1 MKTVIAIIIIILGAA
16 LFVHWQSPQW
26 LNDYLPA
33 TDRQTKTFGEM
44 PEIDKHSPWVAG
56 FGRVEPVSQKRRLA
70 FEISGL
76 LAKVL
81 VEEGDTVKQGQVVA
95 QLRDDEYTARLDAA
109 RSDAQALKAQYDKL
123 MAGARQEEKTETLSV
138 VERTKS
144 VMQNARVE
152 MNRRKELLTQDLIAK
167 EEVDRAVTE
176 YLVAEKEYEEAR
188 QRYLVMKNFSRK
200 EDIATAWAQYE
211 AAVQR
216 SVDMQSQLEKT
227 RLRSPVDGKVLR
239 VHRQPGENVSIFFEC
254 PVLTVAD
261 ISRYQIRAEI
271 NEKYAALLEPG
282 QEAYFTS
289 EAFGSLRFKGRVERV
304 GHMTG
309 PKTVTLD
316 RPQEKIDTKVI
327 ETIIALESQDG
338 LVTGLTGD
346 VFILTSANPGQ
357 VRDQVGT
364 SENDQ

>member
-1 MKTVIAIIIIILGAA
+1 MKTVIAIIVIILGAA
-16 LFVHWQSPQW
+16 FFVHWQSPQW
-26 LNDYLPA
+26 LNDFLPA
-33 TDRQTKTFGEM
+33 TDRQTETFGQM
-44 PEIDKHSPWVAG
+44 PELNKQSPWVAG
-56 FGRVEPVSQKRRLA
+56 FGKVEPVSQKRHLA

-76 LAKVL
+76 LEEVL
-81 VEEGDTVKQGQVVA
+81 VKEGDTVQQGQEVA
-95 QLRDDEYTARLDAA
+95 KLRDDEYSARLDAA

-138 VERTKS
+138 VQRTKS
-144 VMQNARVE
+144 VMENARVE
-152 MNRRKELLTQDLIAK
+152 MKRRKELLAQNLIAK
-167 EEVDRAVTE
+167 EEVDRTETE

-211 AAVQR
+211 AAVQNAL
-216 SVDMQSQLEKT
+216 DMQAQLEKT
-227 RLRSPVDGKVLR
+227 RLRSPVAGKVLR

-282 QEAYFTS
+282 QKAYFTS
-289 EAFGSLRFKGRVERV
+289 EAFGSSRFEGRIERV
-304 GHMTG
+304 GYMTG

-316 RPQEKIDTKVI
+316 LPQEKADTKVI
-327 ETIIALESQDG
+327 ETIISLDSQDG

-346 VFILTSANPGQ
+346 VFILTNENSGQ
-357 VRDQVGT
+357 IRTQV
-364 SENDQ
+364 ENTTDNQ

>member
-1 MKTVIAIIIIILGAA
+1 MKTVIAIIILFLGAA
-16 LFVHWQSPQW
+16 LIVHWRSPQW
-26 LNDYLPA
+26 LDDYLPA
-33 TDRQTKTFGEM
+33 IDRQTETFGQM
-44 PEIDKHSPWVAG
+44 PDIGKQSPWVAG
-56 FGRVEPVSQKRRLA
+56 FGRVEPASQKRRLA

-76 LAKVL
+76 LESVL

-95 QLRDDEYTARLDAA
+95 RLRDDEYTAGLDAA

-138 VERTKS
+138 VQRTKS
-144 VMQNARVE
+144 VMENARVE
-152 MNRRKELLTQDLIAK
+152 MERRKELLAKDLIAK

-200 EDIATAWAQYE
+200 EDIATAWARYE

-216 SVDMQSQLEKT
+216 SVEAQSQLEKT
-227 RLRSPVDGKVLR
+227 RLRSPVAGNVLR

-289 EAFGSLRFKGRVERV
+289 DAFGSLRFNGRVARV
-304 GHMTG
+304 GRMTG

-316 RPQEKIDTKVI
+316 RPREKADTKVI
-327 ETIIALESQDG
+327 ETIIALDNQDG

-346 VFILTSANPGQ
+346 VFILTSANPGL
-357 VRDQVGT
+357 VRDRVGT
-364 SENDQ
+364 GAAGQ

>member
-1 MKTVIAIIIIILGAA
+1 MKTVIAIIILILGAA
-16 LFVHWQSPQW
+16 LFVHWRSPQW
-26 LNDYLPA
+26 LDDYLPA
-33 TDRQTKTFGEM
+33 TDRQTEPFGQM
-44 PEIDKHSPWVAG
+44 PEIDRQSPWVAG

-76 LAKVL
+76 LERVL

-95 QLRDDEYTARLDAA
+95 QLRDNEYAAGLDAA
-109 RSDAQALKAQYDKL
+109 RADAQALKAQYEKL

-138 VERTKS
+138 VQRTKS
-144 VMQNARVE
+144 VMENARVE
-152 MNRRKELLTQDLIAK
+152 MERRKELLAKDLIAK

-211 AAVQR
+211 AAAQR
-216 SVDMQSQLEKT
+216 TVEAQSQLEKT
-227 RLRSPVDGKVLR
+227 RLRSPVTGKVLR

-289 EAFGSLRFKGRVERV
+289 EAFGSLRFTGRVERV

-316 RPQEKIDTKVI
+316 RPQEKADTKVI
-327 ETIIALESQDG
+327 ETIIALDNQDG

-346 VFILTSANPGQ
+346 VFILTSANSGQ
-357 VRDQVGT
+357 VRTQVGT
-364 SENDQ
+364 GATDQ

>member
-1 MKTVIAIIIIILGAA
+1 MKTVIVIIALTLGAA
-16 LFVHWQSPQW
+16 LFVHWRSPQW
-26 LNDYLPA
+26 LDDYLPA
-33 TDRQTKTFGEM
+33 IDRRTETFGHM
-44 PEIDKHSPWVAG
+44 PEIDKQSPWVAG

-76 LAKVL
+76 LDNVL
-81 VEEGDTVKQGQVVA
+81 VEEGDTVKKGQVVA
-95 QLRDDEYTARLDAA
+95 ELRDDEYSARLDAA

-138 VERTKS
+138 VQRTKS
-144 VMQNARVE
+144 VMENARVE
-152 MNRRKELLTQDLIAK
+152 MKRRKELLSQDLIAK

-176 YLVAEKEYEEAR
+176 YMVAEKEYEEAR

-200 EDIATAWAQYE
+200 EDIAAAWAEYE

-216 SVDMQSQLEKT
+216 SMDMQSQLEKA
-227 RLRSPVDGKVLR
+227 RLRSPVNGKVLR

-261 ISRYQIRAEI
+261 ISRYQVRAEI

-282 QEAYFTS
+282 QQAYFTS
-289 EAFGSLRFKGRVERV
+289 EAFGDSRFQGRIQRV

-309 PKTVTLD
+309 PKTVSLD
-316 RPQEKIDTKVI
+316 RPSEKADTKI
-327 ETIIALESQDG
+327 LEAIIALDSQEG

-346 VFILTSANPGQ
+346 VFILTTENSGL
-357 VRDQVGT
+357 VRNQVGPD
-364 SENDQ
+364 SNNQ